1 VQISPDQAAFGRLR
15 GHDYRPCGRG
25 DLRAA
30 AVYTG
35 GVTEQGLSLAD
46 ARVRSQAEGERV
58 LVVDD
63 HPGMRIL
70 IQKALGRAGYDV
82 ASAKDG
88 PEALA
93 QFIEAP
99 PDCVLLDVLMPGM
112 DGYELC
118 RRLREMSDVPIIM
131 VSALRNEDEIVRGL
145 DAGADD
151 YVTKPFSVVELVARV
166 RAVQRRYRRG
176 DEDQKHLVFGAGH
189 LQIDLPKHQVILDG
203 VKLHLGP
210 TEFRLLAY
218 LAANAGRVVP
228 HPELIEQIWGPEG
241 AHLDKY
247 LRIYMRRLRRKIEP
261 ESTSPHYLISA
272 HGVGYGFDP
281 DAGRPISWPKQSV

>member
-1 VQISPDQAAFGRLR
+1 LASVYTGSVTEQELS
-15 GHDYRPCGRG
+15 
-25 DLRAA
+25 AA
-30 AVYTG
+30 AVST
-35 GVTEQGLSLAD
+35 VA
-46 ARVRSQAEGERV
+46 AAPVRSPAAGDRV

-63 HPGMRIL
+63 HPGMRL
-70 IQKALGRAGYDV
+70 LMEKSLGRAGYTV
-82 ASAKDG
+82 VSAKDG

-99 PDCVLLDVLMPGM
+99 PDSVLLDVLMPGM

-118 RRLREMSDVPIIM
+118 RRLRDLSEVPIIM
-131 VSALRNEDEIVRGL
+131 VSALRNEDDIIRGL

-151 YVTKPFSVVELVARV
+151 YVTKPFGVAELVARV
-166 RAVQRRYRRG
+166 RAVQRRYRRSDG
-176 DEDQKHLVFGAGH
+176 DEPHLVFGAGH
-189 LQIDLPKHQVILDG
+189 LQIDLPKRQVVLAG
-203 VKLHLGP
+203 ERLHLGP

-218 LAANAGRVVP
+218 LAANAGRIVP

-241 AHLDKY
+241 AHLEKY

-261 ESTSPHYLISA
+261 ESTSPHYIISA

-281 DAGRPISWPKQSV
+281 AAGRPINWPQQSA